1 MTRAIHLHGMLG
13 RKFGR
18 LHRLDVSSPKEA
30 VRALHAVLGPRF
42 TQALRNGTWN
52 VVAGPRVKNGLDCAE
67 LLGMS
72 LGRQDL
78 HFVPAAQGSGGKGI
92 FQAVLGAVLLTAA
105 LVFAPE
111 VAPASLLATKAS
123 VTVGGLGATA
133 FSIGGMAV
141 TYGSI
146 AMTGGMMVISG
157 MSSMLAGT
165 PRLGSYSSLESS
177 DSQTSMLF
185 NGPVLTVEQGGPVPV
200 VYGRMRVSGCLVS
213 SGTTV
218 EQLEAQGTA
227 TLRSKALVRMAIA
240 MSEGEVGGLVDGAKS
255 IFFGDTPLMAADG
268 TSNFE
273 GVDFVFRTGTPDQEY
288 VPGFAESE
296 SETSVNVEATEEISV
311 VRRMAS
317 NADASRMIVALPAG
331 LYTVGKAIGPGSV
344 QIAIDSRLESGEW
357 ETVLEDTIE
366 GKTLSAYQ
374 RAYRVERPG
383 AGDWD
388 LRLRRVTADRSLD
401 TYRDTVE
408 WDSFVEIQDSKVAY
422 SDTAML
428 FLTLDSEL
436 FGSNL
441 PTPSAEI
448 YGIKVRVPSN
458 YDPATREYS
467 GEWDGTFKAAKAW
480 TDNAVWCEYDLATHR
495 RYGCGRFGL
504 TDDNVDKWSAYTA
517 AQYADGLVDDGYGGQ
532 EARFRVGCCINARAW
547 VYNVL
552 TTFASVWRGMFSWSS
567 DLAQWHPDMPMDPGH
582 VINQATC
589 VDGIQHRKGMS
600 LQALFSVYT
609 GTWNDPSYGYK
620 LRPEVHEDPVLLARH
635 GWRQTDAVLWGVPS
649 RGQARRAL
657 KWAAYTDNYEGEVFT
672 FTGGLDFAGF
682 GPGQAAVNHDPSVAG
697 AALGGKIVAAG
708 TTSLTLDREV
718 ALAEG
723 DPGPVYVILPDK
735 TAAQA
740 EVASVSSATH
750 RGRAV
755 SVLHLASALAAAPLS
770 WSNWVLRTT
779 AVAPQI
785 LRCMGNKEADKHLHE
800 ITARLSYP
808 EKYDLIEQG
817 IAFEPD
823 PVSAVPTGPL
833 PAPQNLTVSE
843 FLAQEGSSLVAGA
856 TVSWT
861 PPREDQRVGFAQVQ
875 VLKPGMA
882 LWEDVDTTAQASKD
896 AKPLETGEHSF
907 RVRFLSRSGQTGPWS
922 TLPDQYVLGMLQPLP
937 DVTGPGFRYVNG
949 IPQIYWDAVSDLR
962 KFQYEVRR
970 GPSWTSSVRVALTSA
985 TEISAVGSGTYWIKA
1000 RYESAYSATA
1010 ASIVLAGDNLPVNAV
1025 ASRDEAAEGW
1035 DGTLGGDMEISGGNV
1050 VLPGGSDPA
1059 AYTIPEAARVSLA
1072 ANAMCAVSCDLLAY
1086 AEKDGEDIYA
1096 VADVYSLDD
1105 VYGADSQYIDA
1116 QVQMRLYK
1124 DAAWGEWADFVA
1136 GQYFASGFDFRVV
1149 LSTQRA
1155 DMSAVLSGF
1164 VWTVDAPDRV
1174 WAAEGMAVPDTGL
1187 AVAFDPPFA
1196 TTPALVVQVP
1206 AGQVAHVTDKSAD
1219 GFTLTI
1225 TEDDVAVSSTADG
1238 LAKGY

>member
-13 RKFGR
+13 RRFGR

-30 VRALHAVLGPRF
+30 VRALHAVLGPQF
-42 TQALRNGTWN
+42 TKALRNGTWN

-78 HFVPAAQGSGGKGI
+78 HFVPAARGSGGKGI

-111 VAPASLLATKAS
+111 V
-123 VTVGGLGATA
+123 VTLYGPGMADVAAGGLGATA

-146 AMTGGMMVISG
+146 AMTGGMMVLSG
-157 MSSMLAGT
+157 MSSLLAGT

-200 VYGRMRVSGCLVS
+200 VYGKMRVSGCLVS

-218 EQLEAQGTA
+218 EQLEAEGTA
-227 TLRSKALVRMAIA
+227 TLRSKAIARLAIA
-240 MSEGEVGGLVDGAKS
+240 VSEGEVGGPVDGAKS
-255 IFFGDTPLMAADG
+255 ISFGDTPLMADNG
-268 TSNFE
+268 SYNFE
-273 GVDFVFRTGTPDQEY
+273 GVSYTFRTGTSDQEY
-288 VPGFAESE
+288 VPGFSE
-296 SETSVNVEATEEISV
+296 TENETSVNVTATFDAPV
-311 VRRMAS
+311 VRRMADGC
-317 NADASRMIVALPAG
+317 DASRVIVAWPAG
-331 LYTVGKAIGPGSV
+331 LYTVGSSIGKGSV
-344 QIAIDSRLESGEW
+344 RIAIDSRLESGEW
-357 ETVLEDTIE
+357 ATIIDETVE

-383 AGDWD
+383 TGDWD
-388 LRLRRVTADRSLD
+388 LRLRRVTADRDLD

-408 WDSFVEIQDSKVAY
+408 WDSYVEIQDSKVAY
-422 SDTAML
+422 ADTAII
-428 FLTLDSEL
+428 FLELDSEL
-436 FGSNL
+436 FGSSL
-441 PTPSAEI
+441 PTPSVEI

-458 YDPATREYS
+458 YDPETREYT

-532 EARFRVGCCINARAW
+532 EARFRVGCCINARAG

-567 DLAQWHPDMPMDPGH
+567 DLAQWHPDMPQDPTH
-582 VINQATC
+582 VVNQATC

-620 LRPEVHEDPVLLARH
+620 LRPEVHDDPVLLARH

-672 FTGGLDFAGF
+672 FTGGLDFADYGV
-682 GPGQAAVNHDPSVAG
+682 GQAAVNHDPSVAG
-697 AALGGKIVAAG
+697 AALGGKIVAAD

-718 ALAEG
+718 VLAEG
-723 DPGPVYVILPDK
+723 DPGPVYVVLPDK

-740 EVASVSSATH
+740 EVASVSSSTH

-755 SVLHLASALAAAPLS
+755 SVLNLASALAAAPLA

-817 IAFEPD
+817 ILFEPD
-823 PVSAVPTGPL
+823 PVSAEPTGPL
-833 PAPQNLTVSE
+833 PVPANVTATEIVIQR
-843 FLAQEGSSLVAGA
+843 GSALIPAVA
-856 TVSWT
+856 VSWT
-861 PPREDQRVGFAQVQ
+861 PATDRRVGFAQVQ
-875 VLKPGMA
+875 MRAPGMT
-882 LWEDVDTTAQASKD
+882 LWEDAGTTSQASLD
-896 AKPLETGEHSF
+896 VEGLDSGEHAF
-907 RVRFLSRSGQTGPWS
+907 RVRFLTRAGQVGPWA
-922 TLPDQYVLGMLQPLP
+922 TLGDQYVLGMLQPLP
-937 DVTGPGFRYVNG
+937 DVEDVGFRYVNG
-949 IPQIYWDAVSDLR
+949 LPRIYWSGITDLR

-970 GPSWTSSVRVALTSA
+970 GLSWSSSARVALTTA
-985 TEISAVGSGTYWIKA
+985 TEISTVGTGTYWVKA
-1000 RYESAYSATA
+1000 RYLTAYSENA
-1010 ASIVLAGDNLPVNAV
+1010 ASIVIAGDDLPVNAV

-1035 DGTLGGDMEISGGNV
+1035 DGTLGGDLEISGGNV
-1050 VLPGGSDPA
+1050 VLPGGSESA
-1059 AYTIPEAARVSLA
+1059 SYSIAESSRVLLA
-1072 ANAMCAVSCDLLAY
+1072 ANAMCAVTCDILAY
-1086 AEKDGEDIYA
+1086 AEKDGEDLYS
-1096 VADVYSLDD
+1096 VADVYAEAD

-1116 QVQMRLYK
+1116 TVQMRLHK
-1124 DAAWGEWADFVA
+1124 DGDWGEWQDFTA
-1136 GQYFASGFDFRVV
+1136 GQYFAAGFDFRVT

-1155 DMSAVLSGF
+1155 DTAAVLSGF
-1164 VWTVDAPDRV
+1164 AWTVDAPDRT
-1174 WAAEGMAVPDTGL
+1174 WSAQDLAVPDTG
-1187 AVAFDPPFA
+1187 ASVSFDPAFA
-1196 TTPALVVQVP
+1196 VTPALVVQVP
-1206 AGQVAHVTDKSAD
+1206 AGQVAVISDKSAT

-1225 TEDDVAVSSTADG
+1225 TEGGTAVASAADAI
-1238 LAKGY
+1238 AKGY